1 MRSGLVCEP
10 ITLKKK
16 GETKIKKHLTAVG
29 EGRRRRV
36 YDSNS
41 PIPLPQKWAI

>member
-16 GETKIKKHLTAVG
+16 RENEIKKYLTAVG
-29 EGRRRRV
+29 EGRRRRS

-41 PIPLPQKWAI
+41 LIPLPQKWVI